1 MRLSKIIYSCDNI
14 KWIEQIVTMS
24 WNNLIEKYRWSARKS
39 YFGMNVSRVLLKFIY
54 SEKAMQNFVIA
65 SPYFCPML
73 CQSKVRWRFCKI
85 LWPSQNIWTLKVVA
99 MKCDTT
105 FPLLTTCPQIILD
118 FIMLV
123 IGHWHG
129 LLFLFTTLGRNI
141 IWDINYSTIVNKN
154 P

>member
-1 MRLSKIIYSCDNI
+1 MIQESSNSELCENQWDDLFFLEIVSHNSELEDSWISLIDWPHKTSNIYIVQRHQSYDIGSNI
-14 KWIEQIVTMS
+14 
-24 WNNLIEKYRWSARKS
+24 
-39 YFGMNVSRVLLKFIY
+39 
-54 SEKAMQNFVIA
+54 
-65 SPYFCPML
+65 
-73 CQSKVRWRFCKI
+73 
-85 LWPSQNIWTLKVVA
+85 TLKVVA

-141 IWDINYSTIVNKN
+141 IWDTNYFTIMNKN
-154 P
+154 PYSCNVLINSVQVTNS